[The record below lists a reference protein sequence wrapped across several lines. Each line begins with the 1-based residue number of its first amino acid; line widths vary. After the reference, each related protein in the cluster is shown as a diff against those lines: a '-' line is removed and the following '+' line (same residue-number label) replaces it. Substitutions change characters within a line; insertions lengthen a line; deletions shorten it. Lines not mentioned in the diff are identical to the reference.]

1 MSISKTVV
9 QALEVVWVGID
20 VSKKKLDAAIWV
32 GGKKYQ
38 TITVTNNA
46 GGWAALL
53 AWAKKVAGQDIELKF
68 CMESTG
74 DYHYEVGLYLT
85 ELEFHVSEVNPARIR
100 FFGLEQGRLTKTDK
114 ADAKLIAQFGRER
127 TPEAWAMRNP
137 VRRNFFRLHR
147 RRQQLMKM
155 ISMEDSRRECPQA
168 IGQTCLR
175 SIKIILKALRA
186 ELRAVEKDLA
196 GIIQGDP
203 ILKHQSELIRS
214 IPILEQASAILLLA
228 EMPGLDR
235 VQSASSYA
243 AAAGVQ
249 STSKKSGT
257 KQYDSAP
264 MSRCGRRLVRRG
276 LFMVTLTGIRTM
288 PELKDMYDRLRLRGK
303 IHRQAMVACI
313 RKLLMI
319 VYGVLKHEK
328 PYQSRL
334 PARVSQAA

>member
-228 EMPGLDR
+228 EMPVHFQEVWNKAIRLGADESLRPPLGSPRTLHGDPNR
-235 VQSASSYA
+235 NPNHARAQRHVRSPA
-243 AAAGVQ
+243 AARQNPPSSDGGVHSQ
-249 STSKKSGT
+249 T
-257 KQYDSAP
+257 AH
-264 MSRCGRRLVRRG
+264 
-276 LFMVTLTGIRTM
+276 
-288 PELKDMYDRLRLRGK
+288 DRLRRP
-303 IHRQAMVACI
+303 QARKALPEPLAGQGQPGRLI
-313 RKLLMI
+313 RAL
-319 VYGVLKHEK
+319 
-328 PYQSRL
+328 
-334 PARVSQAA
+334 A